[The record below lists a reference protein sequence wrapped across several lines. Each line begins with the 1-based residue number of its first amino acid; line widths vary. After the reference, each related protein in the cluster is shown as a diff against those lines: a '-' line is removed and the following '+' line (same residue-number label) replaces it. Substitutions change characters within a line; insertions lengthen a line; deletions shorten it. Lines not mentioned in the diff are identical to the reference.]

1 MVAGFDREAMR
12 LARGGS
18 AVGPIPQHFIPP
30 GVPGFSE
37 SGGEEGFPEVD
48 FMTRPRGDRELAAR
62 YFRAAG
68 HASGRYE
75 GPARL
80 LTVGPNVDPDRQVG
94 EVVQQQ
100 LTELGFDVQ
109 QRDMA
114 PDTLF
119 TKFCG
124 VPASGYA
131 VCHVGWARDIA
142 DPRAPL
148 DPPFNGAAIV
158 PQGNVNWSLLE
169 DPEIDAAMSDAALLP
184 AGEERNRAWADIN
197 RMVVEQAVAIP
208 YVWPD
213 AFQLSSPDVRGEMN
227 PYSAQWDLAFTSLK
241 QPR

>member
-1 MVAGFDREAMR
+1 M
-12 LARGGS
+12 
-18 AVGPIPQHFIPP
+18 P
-30 GVPGFSE
+30 
-37 SGGEEGFPEVD
+37 
-48 FMTRPRGDRELAAR
+48 
-62 YFRAAG
+62 
-68 HASGRYE
+68 SGRYE

-184 AGEERNRAWADIN
+184 AGEERNRAADIN